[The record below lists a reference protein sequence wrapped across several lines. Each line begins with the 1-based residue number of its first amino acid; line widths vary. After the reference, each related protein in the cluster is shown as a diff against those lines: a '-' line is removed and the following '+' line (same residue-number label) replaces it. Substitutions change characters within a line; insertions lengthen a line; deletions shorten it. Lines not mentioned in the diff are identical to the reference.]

1 MIKINNVKANY
12 FLLIFLAA
20 VSVRSINLTQPLLEG
35 AATRQ
40 VENAMIASN
49 FYQDKLNILYPYL
62 NDFGKDPAY
71 QMIEFQLIPFLGA
84 IIYRLAGGVY
94 ESLLRCIIIFF
105 FGLSAV
111 FLCKLVRYYFD
122 KTLALC
128 AVFVFSFSPIS
139 IYLGRAFH
147 YEMPMLFFILA
158 SLYYFSL
165 WRDREKRIYL
175 FISAIC
181 CSVALLLKVINS
193 YVLFILLFLAAE
205 KFRGK
210 IFRKLDLYI
219 FAGIILLFTVP
230 WYMHAR
236 SVMVRYPNMYSFYY
250 NDTLSF
256 MWQMM
261 KFWLS
266 NSLFYKINFDNLVTY
281 TLTPL
286 GFGLAIAGFFIK
298 SENKNDRLMY
308 VWLLSACILFIA
320 APAEATQ
327 GYYQIHLLLPCS
339 LLIGKS
345 VTKLAKLNFFDKAIF
360 GRKLFIPA
368 ILLIVFVVVTRYS
381 IGLYRVPESL
391 GNVVKTGKVVQSLI
405 KKDDLL
411 IASAGNS
418 AELLYYCNRRGWP
431 FMIDLE
437 AKRQQD
443 KTDGT
448 DVSKKIYD
456 PIEVLE
462 RLRKEGAGYFV
473 SASKE
478 NEFLKNKTFSEYM
491 FTNYKLIKESPDY
504 IIFDLRGKEKR

>member
-1 MIKINNVKANY
+1 MIKINNIKANY

-20 VSVRSINLTQPLLEG
+20 VSLRSVNLTQPLLEG

-40 VENAMIASN
+40 VENAMIARN
-49 FYQDKLNILYPYL
+49 FYQDKLDIFYPYL

-84 IIYRLAGGVY
+84 IIYRLLGGVY
-94 ESLLRCIIIFF
+94 EPVLRCIIIFF
-105 FGLSAV
+105 FGLSTV
-111 FLCKLVRYYFD
+111 FLYKLLKYYFD
-122 KTLALC
+122 RTLALC

-165 WRDREKRIYL
+165 WMDRKKRIYL
-175 FISAIC
+175 FISALC
-181 CSVALLLKVINS
+181 CSVALLLKVINF
-193 YVLFILLFLAAE
+193 YVIFILLFLAAE

-210 IFRKLDLYI
+210 IFKKLDLYI
-219 FAGIILLFTVP
+219 FAGIVFLFVVP

-250 NDTLSF
+250 NDTFGF
-256 MWQMM
+256 MWKMM

-266 NSLFYKINFDNLVTY
+266 NPLFYKINFDNLVTY

-286 GFGLAIAGFFIK
+286 GFGLAIAGFFMK
-298 SENKNDRLMY
+298 SENRNDRLIY
-308 VWLLSACILFIA
+308 AWLLSACILFIA

-327 GYYQIHLLLPCS
+327 GYYQIHFLVPCS
-339 LLIGKS
+339 LLIGKAL
-345 VTKLAKLNFFDKAIF
+345 TKLIKLNFFGKTTFD
-360 GRKLFIPA
+360 RKLFICA
-368 ILLIVFVVVTRYS
+368 LLLIVFVVVTRYS

-391 GNVVKTGKVVQSLI
+391 GNVVKTGKVVQSLT
-405 KKDDLL
+405 KNEDLL

-418 AELLYYCNRRGWP
+418 AELLYYSNRSGWP

-448 DVSKKIYD
+448 DVSRKIYD

-478 NEFLKNKTFSEYM
+478 NEFLKNKIFSEYM
-491 FTNYKLIKESPDY
+491 FANYKLIRETPDY